1 MYRSHRLFK
10 TKAPR
15 AARTGDHMQRYDKA
29 LIPAAIAAALAAVPA
44 AHAETD
50 IGTIVVTPNR
60 TPTEKSKVGSK
71 VETVDEEK
79 IARES
84 KPLITDYL
92 TLLPGVSVSAPGG
105 GGQETSLSVRGA
117 DKKYVKTLFNG
128 IDISDPT
135 ATQVQTSW
143 EHLTTGGVSGIEVLK
158 GSQSTLYGSDAV
170 AGVIGISTLG
180 GIEIGTHHELTIE
193 GGSRGTV
200 RAGYRLT
207 NVTETGRF
215 SFGVNGLTTD
225 GISRALSNGTPPLD
239 TDLSL
244 EPDSYRN
251 ITGTFAG
258 EQQLSETFS
267 VFAAGLLIRADG
279 EFDDSGNPPT
289 DNLFNTGDTT
299 QKAGRIGF
307 NLDLLDGRFT
317 NTVSAQIFDVDRDL
331 HLVSAYGPYDANY
344 RGLRKKVDYQGA
356 FHAADWATLQFG
368 ADSEWQSAKVT
379 DNYGTDTSDAFSLAG
394 VWAQA
399 LLEPVENLTLTA
411 GGRHDRHS
419 VFGGYNT
426 WRLTGAYLFPDF
438 GTKLHASVGTGYR
451 APSLYELYGPWV
463 GNPSLQPEQSF
474 SFDVGVEQTL
484 LDGRLVADV
493 TYFQLD
499 TDNLIDYSYATFSY
513 VQLPGVTRRRGVEAS
528 LAWQAAPWLDL
539 EAAYTFTQTH
549 QPDGLERPRI
559 PAHDIALSATVR
571 PAEKWEI
578 TGTARAVLDTTDRI
592 SPSWGTFVDVA
603 LDDYV
608 LVDAKVAY
616 QWNEDT
622 EIYVRGENLLDQK
635 YQVVKGYGM
644 PGIGVFAGLKA
655 RF

>member
-1 MYRSHRLFK
+1 
-10 TKAPR
+10 
-15 AARTGDHMQRYDKA
+15 MQRYDKT
-29 LIPAAIAAALAAVPA
+29 LIPAAIAAALATAPA
-44 AHAETD
+44 AYAETD

-84 KPLITDYL
+84 KPLVTDYL
-92 TLLPGVSVSAPGG
+92 TLMPGVSVSAPGG
-105 GGQETSLSVRGA
+105 AGQETSLSVRGA

-143 EHLTTGGVSGIEVLK
+143 EHLTAGGVSGIEVLK

-180 GIEIGTHHELTIE
+180 GIDLGLHHDVSIE

-200 RAGYRLT
+200 RGGYRLRGA
-207 NVTETGRF
+207 TETGRF
-215 SFGVNGLTTD
+215 ALGLNGLTTD
-225 GISRALSNGTPPLD
+225 GISRADIRNGNTELD
-239 TDLSL
+239 N
-244 EPDSYRN
+244 YRN
-251 ITGTFAG
+251 FTGTFAG
-258 EQQLSETFS
+258 EQQLGEAFS
-267 VFAAGLLIRADG
+267 VFASGLLIKADG

-289 DNLFNTGDTT
+289 DNLFNTGNTT
-299 QKAGRIGF
+299 QKAGRVGF
-307 NLDLLDGRFT
+307 NFDLFDGRFK
-317 NTVSAQIFDVDRDL
+317 NTVSAQIFDVERNL
-331 HLVSAYGPYDANY
+331 HLVSMWGPFDATY
-344 RGLRKKVDYQGA
+344 RGLRGKVDYQGA
-356 FHAADWATLQFG
+356 FEATDWATLQFG
-368 ADSEWQSAKVT
+368 ADSERQSAKVT
-379 DNYGTDTSDAFSLAG
+379 DNFGTDTSDAFSLTG

-399 LLEPVENLTLTA
+399 LLEPVDNLTLTA
-411 GGRHDRHS
+411 GGRHDEHT

-451 APSLYELYGPWV
+451 APSLYELYAPFGT
-463 GNPSLQPEQSF
+463 GNPALKPEQSF

-484 LDGRLVADV
+484 LDGRLVADL

-513 VQLPGVTRRRGVEAS
+513 VQLPGVTRRRGLEAS
-528 LAWQAAPWLDL
+528 LVWQAAPWLDL
-539 EAAYTFTQTH
+539 EAAYTFTQTR
-549 QPDGLERPRI
+549 QPDGLQRPRI

-571 PAEKWEI
+571 PAENWTV

-592 SPSWGTFVDVA
+592 SPSFGTFVDVD

-608 LVDAKVAY
+608 LVDARVAY
-616 QWNEDT
+616 KWNEDT
-622 EIYVRGENLLDQK
+622 EFYVRGENLLNQK

-644 PGIGVFAGLKA
+644 PGIGVFAGFKA

>member
-1 MYRSHRLFK
+1 
-10 TKAPR
+10 
-15 AARTGDHMQRYDKA
+15 MQRYDKA
-29 LIPAAIAAALAAVPA
+29 LIPAAIAAALAAMPA
-44 AHAETD
+44 ARAETD

-71 VETVDEEK
+71 VETVDEGK

-84 KPLITDYL
+84 KPLVTDYL
-92 TLLPGVSVSAPGG
+92 TLMPGVSVSAPGG
-105 GGQETSLSVRGA
+105 LGQETSLSARGA

-143 EHLTTGGVSGIEVLK
+143 EHLTAGGISGIEVLK

-180 GIEIGTHHELTIE
+180 GIELGTHHDVTIE

-200 RAGYRLT
+200 RGGYRLT
-207 NVTETGRF
+207 NATETGRF
-215 SFGVNGLTTD
+215 SLSLNGLTTD
-225 GISRALSNGTPPLD
+225 GISHADSRNGNTERD
-239 TDLSL
+239 A
-244 EPDSYRN
+244 YRN
-251 ITGTFAG
+251 FTGNFAG
-258 EQQLSETFS
+258 EQQLNENVS
-267 VFAAGLLIRADG
+267 VFASGLLIKADG

-289 DNLFNTGDTT
+289 DNLFNTGNTT
-299 QKAGRIGF
+299 QKAGRVGF
-307 NLDLLDGRFT
+307 NLDLLDGRFR
-317 NTVSAQIFDVDRDL
+317 NTFSAQIFDVDRDL
-331 HLVSAYGPYDANY
+331 HLVSMFGPFDANY

-356 FHAADWATLQFG
+356 FEATDWATLQFG

-379 DNYGTDTSDAFSLAG
+379 DNYGTDTSDAFSLTG

-399 LLEPVENLTLTA
+399 ILEPVDNLTLTA
-411 GGRHDRHS
+411 GGRHDHHS

-438 GTKLHASVGTGYR
+438 ATKLHASVGTGYR
-451 APSLYELYGPWV
+451 APSLYELYAPFGT
-463 GNPSLQPEQSF
+463 GNPALQPEQSF

-484 LDGRLVADV
+484 LDGRLVADLP
-493 TYFQLD
+493 YFQLD
-499 TDNLIDYSYATFSY
+499 TDNLIDYSYASFSY
-513 VQLPGVTRRRGVEAS
+513 VQLPGVTKRRGVEAS
-528 LAWQAAPWLDL
+528 LVWQAAPWLDL
-539 EAAYTFTQTH
+539 EAAYTFTRTK

-592 SPSWGTFVDVA
+592 SPSWGTFVDVD
-603 LDDYV
+603 LDNYV
-608 LVDAKVAY
+608 LVDARVAY
-616 QWNEDT
+616 KWNEDT
-622 EIYVRGENLLDQK
+622 EFYMRGENLLNQK

-644 PGIGVFAGLKA
+644 PGIGVFAGVKA

>member
-1 MYRSHRLFK
+1 
-10 TKAPR
+10 
-15 AARTGDHMQRYDKA
+15 MQRYDKA
-29 LIPAAIAAALAAVPA
+29 LIPAAIAAALAAMPA
-44 AHAETD
+44 ARAETD

-71 VETVDEEK
+71 VETVDEGK

-84 KPLITDYL
+84 KPLVTDYL
-92 TLLPGVSVSAPGG
+92 TLMPGVSVSAPGG
-105 GGQETSLSVRGA
+105 LGQETSLSARGA

-143 EHLTTGGVSGIEVLK
+143 EHLTAGGISGIEVLK

-180 GIEIGTHHELTIE
+180 GIELGTHHDVTIE

-200 RAGYRLT
+200 RGGYRLT
-207 NVTETGRF
+207 NATETGRF
-215 SFGVNGLTTD
+215 SLSLNGLTTD
-225 GISRALSNGTPPLD
+225 GISHADSRNGNTERD
-239 TDLSL
+239 A
-244 EPDSYRN
+244 YRN
-251 ITGTFAG
+251 FTGNFAG
-258 EQQLSETFS
+258 EQQLNENVS
-267 VFAAGLLIRADG
+267 VFASGLLIKADG

-289 DNLFNTGDTT
+289 DNLFNTGNTT
-299 QKAGRIGF
+299 QKAGRVGF
-307 NLDLLDGRFT
+307 NLDLLDGRFR
-317 NTVSAQIFDVDRDL
+317 NTFSAQIFDVDRDL
-331 HLVSAYGPYDANY
+331 HLVSMFGPFDANY

-356 FHAADWATLQFG
+356 FEATDWATLQFG

-379 DNYGTDTSDAFSLAG
+379 DNYGTDTSDAFSLTG

-399 LLEPVENLTLTA
+399 ILEPVDNLTLTA
-411 GGRHDRHS
+411 GGRHDHHS

-438 GTKLHASVGTGYR
+438 ATKLHASVGTGYR
-451 APSLYELYGPWV
+451 APSLYELYAPFGT
-463 GNPSLQPEQSF
+463 GNPALQPEQSF

-484 LDGRLVADV
+484 LDGRLVADL

-499 TDNLIDYSYATFSY
+499 TDNLIDYSYASFSY
-513 VQLPGVTRRRGVEAS
+513 VQLPGVTKRRGVEAS
-528 LAWQAAPWLDL
+528 LVWQAAPWLDL
-539 EAAYTFTQTH
+539 EAAYTFTRTK

-592 SPSWGTFVDVA
+592 SPSWGTFVDVD
-603 LDDYV
+603 LDNYV
-608 LVDAKVAY
+608 LVDARVAY
-616 QWNEDT
+616 KWNEDT
-622 EIYVRGENLLDQK
+622 EFYMRGENLLNQK

-644 PGIGVFAGLKA
+644 PGIGVFAGVKA

>member
-1 MYRSHRLFK
+1 
-10 TKAPR
+10 
-15 AARTGDHMQRYDKA
+15 MQRYDKA
-29 LIPAAIAAALAAVPA
+29 LIPAAIAAALAAMPA
-44 AHAETD
+44 ARAETD

-71 VETVDEEK
+71 VETVDEGK

-84 KPLITDYL
+84 KPLVTDYL
-92 TLLPGVSVSAPGG
+92 TLMPGVSVSAPGG
-105 GGQETSLSVRGA
+105 LGQETSLSARGA

-143 EHLTTGGVSGIEVLK
+143 EHLTAGGISGIEVLK

-180 GIEIGTHHELTIE
+180 GIELGTHHDVTIE

-200 RAGYRLT
+200 RGGYRLT
-207 NVTETGRF
+207 NATETGRF
-215 SFGVNGLTTD
+215 SLSLNGLTTD
-225 GISRALSNGTPPLD
+225 GISHADSRNGNTERD
-239 TDLSL
+239 A
-244 EPDSYRN
+244 YRN
-251 ITGTFAG
+251 FTGNFAG
-258 EQQLSETFS
+258 EQQLNENVS
-267 VFAAGLLIRADG
+267 VFASGLLIKADG

-289 DNLFNTGDTT
+289 DNLFNTGNTT
-299 QKAGRIGF
+299 QKAGRVGF
-307 NLDLLDGRFT
+307 NLDLLDGRFR
-317 NTVSAQIFDVDRDL
+317 NTFSAQIFDVDRDL
-331 HLVSAYGPYDANY
+331 HLVSMFGPFDANY

-356 FHAADWATLQFG
+356 FEATDWATLQFG

-379 DNYGTDTSDAFSLAG
+379 DNYGTDTSDAFSLTG

-399 LLEPVENLTLTA
+399 ILEPVDNLTLTA
-411 GGRHDRHS
+411 GGRHDHHS

-438 GTKLHASVGTGYR
+438 ATKLHASVGTGYR
-451 APSLYELYGPWV
+451 APSLYELYAPFGT
-463 GNPSLQPEQSF
+463 GNPALQPEQSF

-484 LDGRLVADV
+484 LDGRLVADL

-499 TDNLIDYSYATFSY
+499 TDNLIDYSYASFSY
-513 VQLPGVTRRRGVEAS
+513 VQLPGVTKRRGVEAS
-528 LAWQAAPWLDL
+528 LVWQAAPWLDL
-539 EAAYTFTQTH
+539 EAAYTFTRTK

-592 SPSWGTFVDVA
+592 SPSWGTFVDVD
-603 LDDYV
+603 LDNYV
-608 LVDAKVAY
+608 LVDARVAY
-616 QWNEDT
+616 KWNEDT
-622 EIYVRGENLLDQK
+622 EFYMRGENLLNQK

-644 PGIGVFAGLKA
+644 PGIGVFAGVKA
-655 RF
+655 RV

>member
-1 MYRSHRLFK
+1 
-10 TKAPR
+10 
-15 AARTGDHMQRYDKA
+15 MQRYDKA
-29 LIPAAIAAALAAVPA
+29 LIPAAIAAALAATPA

-71 VETVDEEK
+71 VETADEEK
-79 IARES
+79 IAREA

-92 TLLPGVSVSAPGG
+92 TLMPGVSVSAPGG
-105 GGQETSLSVRGA
+105 AGQETSLSVRGA

-143 EHLTTGGVSGIEVLK
+143 EHLTAGSVSGIEVLK

-180 GIEIGTHHELTIE
+180 GIDLGLHNEVSIE
-193 GGSRGTV
+193 AGSRGTV
-200 RAGYRLT
+200 RGGYRLT
-207 NVTETGRF
+207 GASETGRF
-215 SFGVNGLTTD
+215 SFSLNGLTTD
-225 GISRALSNGTPPLD
+225 GISRALANGTPALD
-239 TDLSL
+239 TNPASL
-244 EPDSYRN
+244 ERDGYRN
-251 ITGTFAG
+251 FTGNFAG
-258 EQQLSETFS
+258 EQQLNENVS
-267 VFAAGLLIRADG
+267 VFAYGLLIKADG

-289 DNLFNTGDTT
+289 DNEFNTGNTT
-299 QKAGRIGF
+299 QKAGRVGF
-307 NLDLLDGRFT
+307 NFDLLDGRFK
-317 NTVSAQIFDVDRDL
+317 NTFSAQIFDVDRDL
-331 HLVSAYGPYDANY
+331 HLVSMFGPFDANY

-356 FHAADWATLQFG
+356 FEATDWATLQFG

-379 DNYGTDTSDAFSLAG
+379 GNYGTDTSDAFSLVG

-399 LLEPVENLTLTA
+399 ILQPVDNLTLTA
-411 GGRHDRHS
+411 GGRHDHHS
-419 VFGGYNT
+419 VFGGYDT

-438 GTKLHASVGTGYR
+438 GTKIHASVGTGYR
-451 APSLYELYGPWV
+451 APSLYELYAPFGT
-463 GNPSLQPEQSF
+463 GNPALQPEQSL
-474 SFDVGVEQTL
+474 SFDVGIEQTL
-484 LDGRLVADV
+484 LDGRLVADL

-499 TDNLIDYSYATFSY
+499 TDNLIDYSYATSSY
-513 VQLPGVTRRRGVEAS
+513 VQLPGVTRRRGIEAS
-528 LAWQAAPWLDL
+528 LVWQAAPWLDL
-539 EAAYTFTQTH
+539 EAAYTYTRTK

-559 PAHDIALSATVR
+559 PGHDIALSATVR
-571 PAEKWEI
+571 PAEHWTI

-592 SPSWGTFVDVA
+592 SPSWGTFVDVD
-603 LDDYV
+603 LDNYV

-616 QWNEDT
+616 QMNEDT
-622 EIYVRGENLLDQK
+622 EFYVRGENLLNQK

-644 PGIGVFAGLKA
+644 PGIGVFAGVKA

>member
-1 MYRSHRLFK
+1 
-10 TKAPR
+10 
-15 AARTGDHMQRYDKA
+15 MQRYDKT
-29 LIPAAIAAALAAVPA
+29 LIPAAIAAALATAPA
-44 AHAETD
+44 AYAETD

-84 KPLITDYL
+84 KPLVTDYL
-92 TLLPGVSVSAPGG
+92 TLMPGVSVSAPGG
-105 GGQETSLSVRGA
+105 AGQETSLSVRGA

-143 EHLTTGGVSGIEVLK
+143 EHLTAGGVSGIEVLK

-180 GIEIGTHHELTIE
+180 GIDLGLHHDVSIE

-200 RAGYRLT
+200 RGGYRLT
-207 NVTETGRF
+207 GATETGRF
-215 SFGVNGLTTD
+215 ALGLNGLTTD
-225 GISRALSNGTPPLD
+225 GISRADIRNGNTELD
-239 TDLSL
+239 N
-244 EPDSYRN
+244 YRN
-251 ITGTFAG
+251 FTGTFAG
-258 EQQLSETFS
+258 EQQLGEAFS
-267 VFAAGLLIRADG
+267 VFASGLLIKADG

-289 DNLFNTGDTT
+289 DNLFNTGNTT
-299 QKAGRIGF
+299 QKAGRVGF
-307 NLDLLDGRFT
+307 NFDLFDGRFK
-317 NTVSAQIFDVDRDL
+317 NTVSAQIFDVERNL
-331 HLVSAYGPYDANY
+331 HLVSMWGPFDATY
-344 RGLRKKVDYQGA
+344 RGLRGKVDYQGA
-356 FHAADWATLQFG
+356 FEATDWATLQFG
-368 ADSEWQSAKVT
+368 ADSERQSAKVT
-379 DNYGTDTSDAFSLAG
+379 DNFGTDTSDAFSLTG

-399 LLEPVENLTLTA
+399 LLEPVDNMTLTA
-411 GGRHDRHS
+411 GGRHDEHS

-451 APSLYELYGPWV
+451 APSLYELYAPFGT
-463 GNPSLQPEQSF
+463 GNPALKPEQSF

-484 LDGRLVADV
+484 LDGRLVADL

-513 VQLPGVTRRRGVEAS
+513 VQLPGVTRRWGLEAS
-528 LAWQAAPWLDL
+528 LVWQAAPWLDL
-539 EAAYTFTQTH
+539 EAAYTFTQTR
-549 QPDGLERPRI
+549 QPDGLQRPRI

-571 PAEKWEI
+571 PAENWTV

-592 SPSWGTFVDVA
+592 SPSFGTFVDVD

-608 LVDAKVAY
+608 LVDARVAY
-616 QWNEDT
+616 KWNEDT
-622 EIYVRGENLLDQK
+622 EFYVRGENLLNQK

-644 PGIGVFAGLKA
+644 PGIGVFAGVKA

>member
-1 MYRSHRLFK
+1 
-10 TKAPR
+10 
-15 AARTGDHMQRYDKA
+15 MQRYDKA
-29 LIPAAIAAALAAVPA
+29 LIPAAIAAALAAAPA
-44 AHAETD
+44 AYAETD

-84 KPLITDYL
+84 KPLVTDYL
-92 TLLPGVSVSAPGG
+92 TLMPGVSVSAPGG
-105 GGQETSLSVRGA
+105 AGQETSLSVRGA

-143 EHLTTGGVSGIEVLK
+143 EHLAAGGVSGIEVLK

-180 GIEIGTHHELTIE
+180 GIELGTHHDVTIE

-200 RAGYRLT
+200 RGGYRLT
-207 NVTETGRF
+207 NATETGRF
-215 SFGVNGLTTD
+215 SFGLNGLTTD
-225 GISRALSNGTPPLD
+225 GISRADIRNGNT
-239 TDLSL
+239 

-251 ITGTFAG
+251 FTGTFAG
-258 EQQLSETFS
+258 EQQLNEYFS
-267 VFAAGLLIRADG
+267 VFASGLMIRADG

-289 DNLFNTGDTT
+289 DNLFNTGNTT
-299 QKAGRIGF
+299 QKAGRVGF
-307 NLDLLDGRFT
+307 NLDLLDGRFR

-331 HLVSAYGPYDANY
+331 HLVSMFGPFDANY

-356 FHAADWATLQFG
+356 FEATDWATLQFG
-368 ADSEWQSAKVT
+368 ADHERQSAKVT
-379 DNYGTDTSDAFSLAG
+379 DNYGTDTSDAFSLTG

-399 LLEPVENLTLTA
+399 LLEPVDNLTLTA
-411 GGRHDRHS
+411 GGRHDQHS

-426 WRLTGAYLFPDF
+426 WRLTGAYLFPEQ
-438 GTKLHASVGTGYR
+438 GTRLHASVGTGYR

-463 GNPSLQPEQSF
+463 GNTALRPEQSL

-484 LDGRLVADV
+484 LDGRLVADL

-528 LAWQAAPWLDL
+528 LAWQAASWLDI
-539 EAAYTFTQTH
+539 EAAYTFTQTR

-559 PAHDIALSATVR
+559 PAHDIALSATLR
-571 PAEKWEI
+571 PAEKWEL
-578 TGTARAVLDTTDRI
+578 TGTARAVHDTTDRI

-608 LVDAKVAY
+608 LVDARIAY
-616 QWNEDT
+616 KWNEDT
-622 EIYVRGENLLDQK
+622 EFYVRGENLLDQK

-644 PGIGVFAGLKA
+644 PGIGVFAGMKA

>member
-1 MYRSHRLFK
+1 
-10 TKAPR
+10 
-15 AARTGDHMQRYDKA
+15 MQRYDKA
-29 LIPAAIAAALAAVPA
+29 LIPAAIAAALAATPA
-44 AHAETD
+44 AFAETD

-60 TPTEKSKVGSK
+60 TPMEKSRVGSK

-84 KPLITDYL
+84 KPLVTDYL
-92 TLLPGVSVSAPGG
+92 TLMPGVSVSAPGG
-105 GGQETSLSVRGA
+105 AGQETSLSVRGA

-143 EHLTTGGVSGIEVLK
+143 EHLTAGGVSGIEVLK

-180 GIEIGTHHELTIE
+180 GIDLGLHNEVSIE
-193 GGSRGTV
+193 AGSRGTV
-200 RAGYRLT
+200 RGGYSLKGA
-207 NVTETGRF
+207 TETGRF
-215 SFGVNGLTTD
+215 SLGLNGLTTD
-225 GISRALSNGTPPLD
+225 GISRADIRNGNTEL
-239 TDLSL
+239 
-244 EPDSYRN
+244 DSYRN
-251 ITGTFAG
+251 FTGTFAG
-258 EQQLSETFS
+258 EQKLNEYFS
-267 VFAAGLLIRADG
+267 VFASGLMMRADG

-289 DNLFNTGDTT
+289 DNLFNTGNTT
-299 QKAGRIGF
+299 QKAGRVGF
-307 NLDLLDGRFT
+307 NVDLLDGRLK

-331 HLVSAYGPYDANY
+331 HLVSMFGPFDANY

-356 FHAADWATLQFG
+356 FDVTDWATLQFG

-379 DNYGTDTSDAFSLAG
+379 DNYGTDTSDAFSLTGA
-394 VWAQA
+394 WAQA
-399 LLEPVENLTLTA
+399 LLEPIDNLTFTA
-411 GGRHDRHS
+411 GGRHDEHS

-426 WRLTGAYLFPDF
+426 WRLTGAYLFPEQ
-438 GTKLHASVGTGYR
+438 GTRLHASVGTGYR
-451 APSLYELYGPWV
+451 APSLYELYAPFGT
-463 GNPSLQPEQSF
+463 GNPALQPEQSF
-474 SFDVGVEQTL
+474 SFDVGVEQSL
-484 LDGRLVADV
+484 LDGRLIADV

-499 TDNLIDYSYATFSY
+499 TDNLIDYSYATSSY
-513 VQLPGVTRRRGVEAS
+513 MQLPGVTKRRGVEAS
-528 LAWQAAPWLDL
+528 LVWQAAPWLDL
-539 EAAYTFTQTH
+539 EAAYTFTQTR

-571 PAEKWEI
+571 PAEKWTI
-578 TGTARAVLDTTDRI
+578 TGTARAVRDTTDRI

-603 LDDYV
+603 LDNYV

-622 EIYVRGENLLDQK
+622 EFYVRGENLLDQK

-644 PGIGVFAGLKA
+644 PGIGVFAGMKA

>member
-1 MYRSHRLFK
+1 
-10 TKAPR
+10 
-15 AARTGDHMQRYDKA
+15 MQRYDKA
-29 LIPAAIAAALAAVPA
+29 LIPAAIAAALAAMPA
-44 AHAETD
+44 ARAETD

-71 VETVDEEK
+71 VETVDEGK

-84 KPLITDYL
+84 KPLVTDYL
-92 TLLPGVSVSAPGG
+92 TLMPGVSVSAPGG
-105 GGQETSLSVRGA
+105 LGQETSLSARGA

-143 EHLTTGGVSGIEVLK
+143 EHLTAGGISGIELLNV
-158 GSQSTLYGSDAV
+158 SQSTLLGSYAV
-170 AGVIGISTLG
+170 AGLIGISTLG
-180 GIEIGTHHELTIE
+180 GIELGTHHDVTIE

-200 RAGYRLT
+200 RGGYRLT
-207 NVTETGRF
+207 NATETGRF
-215 SFGVNGLTTD
+215 SLSLNGLTTD
-225 GISRALSNGTPPLD
+225 GISHADSRNGNTERD
-239 TDLSL
+239 A
-244 EPDSYRN
+244 YRN
-251 ITGTFAG
+251 FTGNFAG
-258 EQQLSETFS
+258 EQQLNENVS
-267 VFAAGLLIRADG
+267 VFASGLLIKADG

-289 DNLFNTGDTT
+289 DNLFNTGNTT
-299 QKAGRIGF
+299 QKAGRVGF
-307 NLDLLDGRFT
+307 NLDLLDGRFR
-317 NTVSAQIFDVDRDL
+317 NTFSAQIFDVDRDL
-331 HLVSAYGPYDANY
+331 HLVSMFGPFDANY

-356 FHAADWATLQFG
+356 FEATDWATLQFG

-379 DNYGTDTSDAFSLAG
+379 DNYGTDTSDAFSLTG

-399 LLEPVENLTLTA
+399 ILEPVDNLTLTA
-411 GGRHDRHS
+411 GGRHDHHS

-438 GTKLHASVGTGYR
+438 ATKLHASVGTGYR
-451 APSLYELYGPWV
+451 APSLYELYAPFGT
-463 GNPSLQPEQSF
+463 GNPALQPEQSF

-484 LDGRLVADV
+484 LDGRLVADL

-499 TDNLIDYSYATFSY
+499 TDNLIDYSYASFSY
-513 VQLPGVTRRRGVEAS
+513 VQLPGVTKRRGVEAS
-528 LAWQAAPWLDL
+528 LVWQAAPWLDL
-539 EAAYTFTQTH
+539 EAAYTFTRTK

-592 SPSWGTFVDVA
+592 SPSWGTFVDVD
-603 LDDYV
+603 LDNYV
-608 LVDAKVAY
+608 LVDARVAY
-616 QWNEDT
+616 KWNEDT
-622 EIYVRGENLLDQK
+622 EFYMRGENLLNQK

-644 PGIGVFAGLKA
+644 PGIGVFAGVKA